1 MHQVAKNY
9 SAARAA
15 YATGIKVVPKDI
27 TVLVLRTVSDADKR
41 VPYAGHKIASRSAAM
56 GCTMLGDRSG
66 ETVSISL
73 VADSTVVL
81 LNTHRTY
88 LEKIV
93 PDLDNESANLEHV
106 STFNLI
112 RERQR
117 GHLGPLK
124 PQYPI
129 ATPLWPNFSHSSS
142 HVSSGMSP
150 ETMGT
155 PTRHVRGRGEGPWLA
170 NTSRQNDPPQHASAH
185 STPRIS
191 SYSVLPRI
199 RASNSTD
206 HSRRPFDEW
215 AIPEKSY
222 PTTPSL
228 LPTLGHPHAARA
240 VDPNNSPQFLYV
252 KHEPDIDLTTPPP
265 RLGWTCM
272 GHQGRQIPAF
282 VFSCNFNSSCCIY
295 PHDLGGRP
303 ATCREADTVRALHE
317 ITQAYLCLV
326 TCSSLGEIPQL
337 LRTRN
342 MSSPSEITC

>member
-93 PDLDNESANLEHV
+93 PDLDNESANLEHL

-112 RERQR
+112 RERQQGR
-117 GHLGPLK
+117 LGPPLK
-124 PQYPI
+124 PQYLI
-129 ATPLWPNFSHSSS
+129 ATPSRPNFFHSGS
-142 HVSSGMSP
+142 HVSSSMSP

-155 PTRHVRGRGEGPWLA
+155 PTRHARGRGEGSWLA
-170 NTSRQNDPPQHASAH
+170 DISRQNDLPQHASAH
-185 STPRIS
+185 STPHIS

-199 RASNSTD
+199 RASNSAD
-206 HSRRPFDEW
+206 HSRRPFD
-215 AIPEKSY
+215 
-222 PTTPSL
+222 
-228 LPTLGHPHAARA
+228 
-240 VDPNNSPQFLYV
+240 
-252 KHEPDIDLTTPPP
+252 
-265 RLGWTCM
+265 
-272 GHQGRQIPAF
+272 
-282 VFSCNFNSSCCIY
+282 
-295 PHDLGGRP
+295 
-303 ATCREADTVRALHE
+303 
-317 ITQAYLCLV
+317 
-326 TCSSLGEIPQL
+326 
-337 LRTRN
+337 
-342 MSSPSEITC
+342 